1 MKVVGIV
8 GRAYYNKD
16 KQKIFQV
23 NEDIRRYFSKYSDVV
38 VISLLPTNSNYYVD
52 VSMGNDILAEDDKK
66 RIDYVLDMCDAFVVP
81 GGTYYYKFDEY
92 IINYAIKN
100 NKPLLAICLGFQ
112 CMCSMFANNRNSF
125 DMTKKLD
132 NDSHYGNREKYIHS
146 IKIDKDSLLYKIIK
160 KDTIKINS
168 IHHDYIAKDMGMD
181 ILRVSAVSHDGLVE
195 AVEYPNKKFIL
206 GVQWHP
212 EYLDDDNSRKIFD
225 SFISNI

>member
-23 NEDIRRYFSKYSDVV
+23 NEDIRRYFSKYNDVV

-52 VSMGNDILAEDDKK
+52 VSMGNDILASDDKK

-132 NDSHYGNREKYIHS
+132 NDNHYGNREKYIHS

-168 IHHDYIAKDMGMD
+168 IHHDYIAKAMGMD